1 MRPAAPGQ
9 VFAHATRDGLLL
21 VPVSEGGADLD
32 AVVALNAT
40 GRALW
45 EARDGDPDALAARL
59 VERHGLAPVAA
70 QAEVARFRRELNEH
84 DLLPGDASTPPP
96 QPDAPRPAVA
106 RLDADALV
114 GLARAVL
121 AGGHRLRFRARGLS
135 MRPQIPDGA
144 VLEVSPHEFAAL
156 RAGQI
161 ALYVAGDNRLVAH
174 RLLGRTT
181 DGWRARGDSAGR
193 VDLVTPACHL
203 GVVTARLE
211 RTPHGPRRVMLDTA
225 PRRVLATLSSAA
237 HRAGRFALRAVVVWP
252 LRTVPALR
260 RATGWSARLASSI
273 LRRLER
279 VSARVRRRCDVA
291 TAALQTTAE
300 KDLARRRLYATR
312 SVRAFTALDENL
324 TAGLTLIEE
333 VMLARHPLPP
343 GPILV
348 LGCGPGREGVA
359 LARAGHA
366 VTGLDRDAAMLDHAR
381 ALADRERVSLDLV
394 LGEADAFDLGARRFG
409 AVVVFS
415 GLYNMLLPSARREA
429 LLRCARAH
437 LATGGRV
444 YLTFLSDYV
453 SPGAPPPLRVPTLAQ
468 AIVADHEEG
477 DLWLQNETVHVFPH
491 PDDLVAEARRA
502 GLTVET
508 MFRDQRAYDRATRQ
522 VRGYALLAPS
532 P

>member
-1 MRPAAPGQ
+1 MRPVAPGQ
-9 VFAHATRDGLLL
+9 VFAHANRDGLLL

-45 EARDGDPDALAARL
+45 EARDADPDALATRL
-59 VERHGLAPVAA
+59 VERHGLVPAAA
-70 QAEVARFRRELNEH
+70 QAEVARFRRELGEH
-84 DLLPGDASTPPP
+84 DLLPHDATAPPP
-96 QPDAPRPAVA
+96 QQPPRRCVA
-106 RLDADALV
+106 NLDADTLV

-121 AGGHRLRFRARGLS
+121 AGGHRLRFRARGFS

-144 VLEVSPHEFAAL
+144 VLEVSPRAFAAL

-174 RLLGRTT
+174 RLIGRAN

-203 GVVTARLE
+203 GVVTARLD
-211 RTPHGPRRVMLDTA
+211 RTPSGLRRVALDTA
-225 PRRVLATLSSAA
+225 PRRVLATLSSPA
-237 HRAGRFALRAVVVWP
+237 HRAGRVVLRALVVWP
-252 LRTVPALR
+252 LRAIPALR
-260 RATGWSARLASSI
+260 RATGFGARFASSI
-273 LRRLER
+273 LRRLES
-279 VSARVRRRCDVA
+279 VSTRVRRRCDVA
-291 TAALQTTAE
+291 AAALQTTAE
-300 KDLARRRLYATR
+300 KDLARRRLYASR

-343 GPILV
+343 GPVLV
-348 LGCGPGREGVA
+348 LGCGPGRECTA

-366 VTGLDRDAAMLDHAR
+366 VTGLDRDAAMLEHAH

-437 LATGGRV
+437 LAADGRI

-453 SPGAPPPLRVPTLAQ
+453 RPGAPPPLRVPTLAQ

-502 GLTVET
+502 GLLVET
-508 MFRDQRAYDRATRQ
+508 MFRDQRAYDRAARQ
-522 VRGYALLAPS
+522 VRGYALLAPAS
-532 P
+532 